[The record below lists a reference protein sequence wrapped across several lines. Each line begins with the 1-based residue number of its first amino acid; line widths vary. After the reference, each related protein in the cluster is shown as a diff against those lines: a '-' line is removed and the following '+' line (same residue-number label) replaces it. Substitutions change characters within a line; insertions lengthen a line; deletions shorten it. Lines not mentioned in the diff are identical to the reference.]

1 MSLITRCPACATTF
15 KVVRDQLRISDGWVR
30 CGRCGE
36 VFDATLD
43 LRDTDE
49 AVPASAAE
57 ASQPAVSEP
66 SIEEAFDHGADAWK
80 GASPVSVAVPSDP
93 VPGPFGP
100 APREEPWL
108 SDEPVRARSAAS
120 PGSEPRLDRP
130 DDGEAARAPNIAAP
144 APAIDHSTR
153 PDPSDDPDSLT
164 REPAGFSMLGP
175 RFGSMDT
182 STDVVAPG
190 RPKWWSRQP
199 SLDMPSAATPRAR
212 FGSGEFDPVPVP
224 SMPDGVPPPAPS
236 ATSAL
241 IQQAV
246 DAQLQ
251 KALRRARI
259 VEAREARL
267 RARLPGAP
275 DAPTDEVE
283 TDEADLDAPVNADR
297 DLPIVQRA
305 AADAVI
311 ERELPEESLPGFL
324 EPATR
329 RARRPL
335 GRVART
341 GWSLIA
347 LLLLAALLLQVGR
360 GERDLIAATAP
371 ALRPALETL
380 CRWTGCELSPVRQIA
395 SIRIEG
401 ASFLRERDGYQLSFT
416 LRNASALPLA
426 MPAVELILLDTQERP
441 VVRRVLLPRDFN
453 APVVIAAR
461 SDREAA
467 LSLGWTARDAASMP
481 RVVGYRIDAFYP

>member
-30 CGRCGE
+30 CGRCGD

-49 AVPASAAE
+49 AASAGDVE
-57 ASQPAVSEP
+57 ASRPMAPKPSSDDAVH
-66 SIEEAFDHGADAWK
+66 HGADGSK
-80 GASPVSVAVPSDP
+80 VEPPPSASTPSEP
-93 VPGPFGP
+93 VPVPFGSG
-100 APREEPWL
+100 AREEPWL
-108 SDEPVRARSAAS
+108 ADETVRAQPAATS
-120 PGSEPRLDRP
+120 GTEPRLDR
-130 DDGEAARAPNIAAP
+130 
-144 APAIDHSTR
+144 
-153 PDPSDDPDSLT
+153 SDDSEPRPAANPTPLAQAVNASGGPDRSGDANTLSKEAT
-164 REPAGFSMLGP
+164 GFSMLGP
-175 RFGSMDT
+175 RFGSVD
-182 STDVVAPG
+182 SSADVAAPG

-199 SLDMPSAATPRAR
+199 SLDMPSTGAPRAR
-212 FGSGEFDPVPVP
+212 FGSGDFDPVPVP
-224 SMPDGVPPPAPS
+224 SMPDSVPPPAPS
-236 ATSAL
+236 PTSAL

-267 RARLPGAP
+267 QARRPDGADASRAGADP
-275 DAPTDEVE
+275 DDAE
-283 TDEADLDAPVNADR
+283 LDP
-297 DLPIVQRA
+297 PIVQRA

-311 ERELPEESLPGFL
+311 ERELPDESLPGFL
-324 EPATR
+324 EPPVR
-329 RARRPL
+329 RAKPPL
-335 GRVART
+335 GRAARA
-341 GWSLIA
+341 GWSLVA
-347 LLLLAALLLQVGR
+347 LMLLAALLLQVGR

-371 ALRPALETL
+371 ALRPGLEAL

-453 APVVIAAR
+453 APAVIAAR